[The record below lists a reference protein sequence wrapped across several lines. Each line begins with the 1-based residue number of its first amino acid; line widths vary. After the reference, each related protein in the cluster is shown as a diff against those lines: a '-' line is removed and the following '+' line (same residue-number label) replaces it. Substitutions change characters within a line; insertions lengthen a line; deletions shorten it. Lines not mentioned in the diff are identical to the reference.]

1 MDEVGIRGAI
11 GRLDV
16 DVHAGQIR
24 GVRQRRHHQGDTSAY
39 GQRTKLPAGNI
50 ARALGETGQIIVVT
64 HALDSDGANGDEPTG
79 SPHMLRSPAR
89 ESQATAWRGVET
101 YRHAEPLSGNATRWV
116 CGPRGLIAC

>member
-16 DVHAGQIR
+16 DIHAGQIR
-24 GVRQRRHHQGDTSAY
+24 GVRQRRHYHGDTGAD

-64 HALDSDGANGDEPTG
+64 HALIPDGANGGERNR
-79 SPHMLRSPAR
+79 SAHMLRSPAR

-101 YRHAEPLSGNATRWV
+101 YRHAEP
-116 CGPRGLIAC
+116 